1 MARRAL
7 RSAWRPVF
15 RRIMLIVCAAAL
27 HLLKA
32 PNARIDTLM
41 EHVKGPDFPTGGICV
56 ESPEA
61 LREAYA
67 TGRGSMRVR
76 ARYEVEQMGRGTW
89 QIVITEI
96 PYQVQKSRLIEKIA
110 ELMNAAIAHARRYS

>member
-1 MARRAL
+1 M
-7 RSAWRPVF
+7 
-15 RRIMLIVCAAAL
+15 
-27 HLLKA
+27 HLLKT

-41 EHVKGPDFPTGGICV
+41 EYVKGQDFPTGGICV

-76 ARYEVEQMGRGTW
+76 ARYEV
-89 QIVITEI
+89 
-96 PYQVQKSRLIEKIA
+96 
-110 ELMNAAIAHARRYS
+110 